1 MERGTRWHILEE
13 VHRKGRVGGE
23 DLARSLGGRPA
34 AIHHSLPK
42 LEREVFIYPV
52 EERHGQGRPRVV
64 CSLTQQGQDLFPQGY
79 RWLVQELLET
89 ISTLEG
95 RERVELILQEVG
107 ERLAARYRPRVEGKS
122 MEGRVQA
129 VAEVLTE
136 LGFETT
142 QTRAEQGFCLCDEN
156 CPVLKIA
163 ERYPQVCAMEQR
175 LISTLLGEEIQ
186 RTQYR
191 LAGAPLCTYLV
202 THPN

>member
-13 VHRKGRVGGE
+13 VHRKGRVGVE
-23 DLARSLGGRPA
+23 DLARSLGVRPA
-34 AIHHSLPK
+34 TIHHHLPK
-42 LEREVFIYPV
+42 LEREGFIYTE
-52 EERHGQGRPRVV
+52 EERHGQGRPRLV

-89 ISTLEG
+89 IATLEG
-95 RERVELILQEVG
+95 RERVELIFQEVG